1 MRWQPTTAGAARVE
15 SVDPMPRTASSPAAP
30 LSPPMPKP
38 GQQRVYWRASSTPSA
53 LAYHIGAAAR
63 AHDGPL
69 LVIARDN
76 HGAQQLESDL
86 RTLLARHA
94 PGEAAAQLSAPSP
107 PIVHFPD
114 WETLPYDRFS
124 PHPD

>member
-15 SVDPMPRTASSPAAP
+15 PDEPMSPTASVPAAP
-30 LSPPMPKP
+30 ASPPMPKP

-76 HGAQQLESDL
+76 HNAQQLESDL
-86 RTLLARHA
+86 RTLLAR
-94 PGEAAAQLSAPSP
+94 AAQGEQGAQQLSGSFP

-114 WETLPYDRFS
+114 WETLPY
-124 PHPD
+124 

>member
-1 MRWQPTTAGAARVE
+1 
-15 SVDPMPRTASSPAAP
+15 
-30 LSPPMPKP
+30 MPKP

-76 HGAQQLESDL
+76 HNAQQLESDL
-86 RTLLARHA
+86 RTLLAPHA
-94 PGEAAAQLSAPSP
+94 QGEQGAQQSSLSSP

-114 WETLPYDRFS
+114 W
-124 PHPD
+124 